1 MSLLYF
7 GLLGVQHRGQESS
20 GVILSNGETE
30 LEHLHFRRLSTGKN
44 SVDSLFA
51 KKNIPIG
58 EKFSLAI
65 GHNRYS
71 TSGSVKNINNIQPLL
86 AKTRYGTLGIAHNGN
101 LPQSLA
107 MRDELSKQ
115 GDIFFSDSDTEII
128 LKLIARSKRSS
139 LVEAIIETL
148 EVIGGSYSL
157 LFITKDEIIAARDP
171 YGIRP
176 LCLGQFDHGYMIA
189 SEQSS
194 FNKNLGVN
202 FVREIERGEIL
213 VINNEGLKTHKMNI
227 PQNAAHCIF
236 ELIYFARPDS
246 FQFDHSVADFRMQTG
261 KLYSRRHSSLGYL
274 DTWLVAHELTHQWF
288 GDHITCASWQDIWVN
303 EGFASYGEYIF
314 GQYTNGQIAAD
325 INMNY
330 CHIKAKLEPFRS
342 VYIPFSEAWDEGRIF
357 NGNLSY
363 KKGSA
368 IIHMLRYLCNT
379 DSLFFVALKQMQS
392 QYADSVLTG
401 EDVKNVFES
410 VNGKSFDDFF
420 NQYYYGEGFPIYKI
434 VWQQDSSV
442 MGFSDLKVKLEHH
455 GSSANNSLFTI
466 PVELKI
472 KTSTDSLITA
482 INPTQN
488 VQTFNINMNN
498 KKVTEIVFDPKNWVL
513 DSLLSITQKCIL
525 SRNRLS
531 FLYKIVWL
539 YKSYFFEFCQFLKK
553 HDL

>member
-1 MSLLYF
+1 MCGIIGIYSEKKIELMSLLYF

-261 KLYSRRHSSLGYL
+261 KLYSRRHSSLAIDAIVPIPDSAMYFAQGYSDESGL
-274 DTWLVAHELTHQWF
+274 PLKLALLRNHYIGRTF
-288 GDHITCASWQDIWVN
+288 ITPGRKNIQ
-303 EGFASYGEYIF
+303 
-314 GQYTNGQIAAD
+314 
-325 INMNY
+325 
-330 CHIKAKLEPFRS
+330 AKLSPIESLIRDRHISLVDDSIVRGTTSKNMVDIVRECEPKAVHFGVASPPIIGHCSLGIDIKSEEELAISGGRS
-342 VYIPFSEAWDEGRIF
+342 VEDIRQS
-357 NGNLSY
+357 
-363 KKGSA
+363 
-368 IIHMLRYLCNT
+368 IHADTLNYLC
-379 DSLFFVALKQMQS
+379 M
-392 QYADSVLTG
+392 
-401 EDVKNVFES
+401 EDLRKATS
-410 VNGKSFDDFF
+410 HPDDFC
-420 NQYYYGEGFPIYKI
+420 YGC
-434 VWQQDSSV
+434 
-442 MGFSDLKVKLEHH
+442 
-455 GSSANNSLFTI
+455 FTGKY
-466 PVELKI
+466 PV
-472 KTSTDSLITA
+472 
-482 INPTQN
+482 
-488 VQTFNINMNN
+488 
-498 KKVTEIVFDPKNWVL
+498 
-513 DSLLSITQKCIL
+513 
-525 SRNRLS
+525 
-531 FLYKIVWL
+531 
-539 YKSYFFEFCQFLKK
+539 
-553 HDL
+553 